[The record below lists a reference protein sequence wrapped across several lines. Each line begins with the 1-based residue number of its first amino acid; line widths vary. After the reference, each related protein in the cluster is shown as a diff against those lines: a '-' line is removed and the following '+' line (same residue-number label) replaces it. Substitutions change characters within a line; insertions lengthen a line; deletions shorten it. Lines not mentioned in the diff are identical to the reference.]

1 MSFRFPRQ
9 FGERLGLAVGRLDGL
24 NEIRTQYGGFLLA
37 AALVNGLALL
47 GMPPRQA
54 SFIVDAVVFG
64 GLITRIASLAI
75 QGGMNGYGGRSE
87 SCLSWMH
94 RGLRCRS

>member
-1 MSFRFPRQ
+1 VDQLDEFQVSMSIRRTPW
-9 FGERLGLAVGRLDGL
+9 FGGRRIGRAD
-24 NEIRTQYGGFLLA
+24 EIRAQYGGFFLA

-75 QGGMNGYGGRSE
+75 QGKAA
-87 SCLSWMH
+87 
-94 RGLRCRS
+94 

>member
-1 MSFRFPRQ
+1 MSVRFPRQ
-9 FGERLGLAVGRLDGL
+9 FGERLGLAVGGLDGL

-47 GMPPRQA
+47 GMPPRRA

-64 GLITRIASLAI
+64 SLITGRIASLAI
-75 QGGMNGYGGRSE
+75 QGGMNG
-87 SCLSWMH
+87 
-94 RGLRCRS
+94 